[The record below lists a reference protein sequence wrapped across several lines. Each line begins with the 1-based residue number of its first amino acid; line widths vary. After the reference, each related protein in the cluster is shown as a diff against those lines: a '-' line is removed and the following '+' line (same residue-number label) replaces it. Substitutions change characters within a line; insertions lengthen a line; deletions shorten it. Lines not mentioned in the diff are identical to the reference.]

1 MIDRPPAEL
10 YIGLMSGTSQDA
22 IDGVLAEFPPDGEPR
37 IRATDSAALTH
48 DVRRQLDALQRP
60 GEGDLGLALQLHH
73 DLGQSFADCALRLL
87 DMAGVLAHAVRA
99 IGCHGQTI
107 RHNPNGPA
115 PHSLQIGNCALIAV
129 RTGIPTV
136 ADFRSADIA
145 AGGQGAPLAPAFHQA
160 AFASAGRQRAVLN
173 LGGMANVSLLG
184 ADTSGWDVGPGNVL
198 LDAWAARHLGQPYDA
213 EGRFAAQGTVDPQL
227 LAALLAHPFI
237 ARTPPKS
244 TGRED
249 FNLRW
254 LDTVLAGF
262 GNRPPADVQATLA
275 EFTASGV
282 AQALDGRGEV
292 EEVLV
297 CGGGARNTDLL
308 GRIARRLPA
317 RRVETTAAAGV
328 DPQWVEALGFA
339 WLARQRMHETALDL
353 GRITGARRPVIL
365 GCVHLPGPPG
375 D

>member
-1 MIDRPPAEL
+1 MIDPPPAEL

-22 IDGVLAEFPPDGEPR
+22 IDGVLAEFPPDEPPR
-37 IRATDSAALTH
+37 IRATHSAALTH
-48 DVRRQLDALQRP
+48 DLRHQLDALQRP

-73 DLGQSFADCALRLL
+73 EFGQRFADCALRLL
-87 DMAGVLAHAVRA
+87 DTAGVPAQAVRA

-107 RHNPNGPA
+107 RHNPDGPA

-160 AFASAGRQRAVLN
+160 AFGAAGRRRAVLN

-198 LDAWAARHLGQPYDA
+198 LDGWAARHLGQPYDA
-213 EGRFAAQGTVDPQL
+213 EGRFAALGTADPNL
-227 LAALLAHPFI
+227 LAALLTHPFI
-237 ARTPPKS
+237 ARPPPKS

-249 FNLRW
+249 FNLHW

-262 GNRPPADVQATLA
+262 GNLHPADVQATLA
-275 EFTASGV
+275 EFTAAGV
-282 AQALDGRGEV
+282 ARALEGRGEV

-317 RRVETTAAAGV
+317 QRVETTAAAGV
-328 DPQWVEALGFA
+328 DPQWVEALAFA

-353 GRITGARRPVIL
+353 RRITGARRPVIL
-365 GCVHLPGPPG
+365 GCVYLPGPPG
-375 D
+375 F

>member
-1 MIDRPPAEL
+1 
-10 YIGLMSGTSQDA
+10 
-22 IDGVLAEFPPDGEPR
+22 
-37 IRATDSAALTH
+37 
-48 DVRRQLDALQRP
+48 
-60 GEGDLGLALQLHH
+60 
-73 DLGQSFADCALRLL
+73 
-87 DMAGVLAHAVRA
+87 
-99 IGCHGQTI
+99 
-107 RHNPNGPA
+107 
-115 PHSLQIGNCALIAV
+115 
-129 RTGIPTV
+129 
-136 ADFRSADIA
+136 
-145 AGGQGAPLAPAFHQA
+145 
-160 AFASAGRQRAVLN
+160 VLN

-213 EGRFAAQGTVDPQL
+213 EGRFAGLGTADPQL

-237 ARTPPKS
+237 ARPPPKS

-262 GNRPPADVQATLA
+262 ANLHPADVQATLA
-275 EFTASGV
+275 EFTAAGV
-282 AQALDGRGEV
+282 AQALDGHGEV

-317 RRVETTAAAGV
+317 QRVETTAAAGV
-328 DPQWVEALGFA
+328 DPQWVEALAFA

-353 GRITGARRPVIL
+353 RRITGARRPLIL
-365 GCVHLPGPPG
+365 GCVYLPGRPG
-375 D
+375 A